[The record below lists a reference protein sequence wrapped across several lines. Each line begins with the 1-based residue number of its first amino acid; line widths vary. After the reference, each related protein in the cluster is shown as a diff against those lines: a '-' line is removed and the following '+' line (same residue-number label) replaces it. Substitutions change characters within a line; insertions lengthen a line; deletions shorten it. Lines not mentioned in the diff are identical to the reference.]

1 MASKPAATTDSGTND
16 AEPTNTN
23 DHGNPSTA
31 PTVPSDH
38 INQEDLPFLVTHYLA
53 NFHKEEYKEESKAS
67 SLDPEQKEAL
77 DRIRRATNEIASA
90 FSTLGA
96 YGTSYRVSKHV
107 GSDSIVTPIYL
118 AMLSSH
124 NISFL
129 SSSAF
134 FLHVFC
140 SAILATKCHL
150 FGQAST
156 VVHHFSLALAEYGGS
171 RSGQQYH
178 G

>member
-1 MASKPAATTDSGTND
+1 MASKPAAATDSGTND

-118 AMLSSH
+118 SIYVVL
-124 NISFL
+124 
-129 SSSAF
+129 
-134 FLHVFC
+134 
-140 SAILATKCHL
+140 TQYL
-150 FGQAST
+150 FSI
-156 VVHHFSLALAEYGGS
+156 VFSLPFACLLLGNPCHKMPPFRTS
-171 RSGQQYH
+171 VDSGPPFLPRTCRIWWEP
-178 G
+178 